1 MNFNPT
7 KRIAPTATVPAGQ
20 SSAQTLEGLSLTE
33 VVQACQQKITAG
45 NGKDRAA
52 TGATFLNMLTPK
64 VFAADPESDE
74 MHAVPMIYA
83 NFDNKEDSVA
93 VKLAE
98 HLSTEL
104 LNKGEIP
111 ELQYFFKLICAQTKS
126 TIATDMPE
134 YEPREEA
141 DNVPAFLKP
150 EVNLTSAYVPPADIA
165 AYLHIYAEQNGRP
178 VRIASNDIPMRNQSS
193 VATVSKLAANGVH
206 LQAGVV
212 PQNKVINWLSN
223 QALAS
228 ALQQDLN
235 INDFSKAAT
244 S

>member
-1 MNFNPT
+1 
-7 KRIAPTATVPAGQ
+7 
-20 SSAQTLEGLSLTE
+20 
-33 VVQACQQKITAG
+33 
-45 NGKDRAA
+45 
-52 TGATFLNMLTPK
+52 MLTPK
-64 VFAADPESDE
+64 VFAADPETDE

-111 ELQYFFKLICAQTKS
+111 QLQYFFKLICAKTKT

-134 YEPREEA
+134 YESREVT

-150 EVNLTSAYVPPADIA
+150 EINLESTYVPPADIA
-165 AYLHIYAEQNGRP
+165 AFLHIYAEQNGRP
-178 VRIASNDIPMRNQSS
+178 VRIASNDIPMRNQAS
-193 VATVSKLAANGVH
+193 VATVSKLAAKGVH

-212 PQNKVINWLSN
+212 PQNKVINWLSD
-223 QALAS
+223 QALV
-228 ALQQDLN
+228 QQLSEDLD